1 MIFRI
6 TQLEVDKYLE
16 AIKNVDSV
24 ANTVQEA
31 ASHLQHRFEELI
43 AEDKEMHDK
52 ACRGK
57 FIINFIKTVVIIKIH
72 NLFKSYIFYKKRNET
87 NR

>member
-1 MIFRI
+1 M
-6 TQLEVDKYLE
+6 DKYLD
-16 AIKNVDSV
+16 AIKKVDSV

-31 ASHLQHRFEELI
+31 ASNLQHQFEELI

-57 FIINFIKTVVIIKIH
+57 FIAKFVILRTLLIM
-72 NLFKSYIFYKKRNET
+72 KSSQFTKML
-87 NR
+87 